1 MQGDM
6 AYILK
11 GKEWHFND
19 LLRVAVTLYFAGAG
33 AYYQSFICSLFLPPP
48 LIPPYFS
55 LTPLPPA
62 EQGRAYAVGD
72 SKASSISWHCLSLI
86 SLVAHVFSHG
96 MPDSP
101 ASVSMFSTPR

>member
-48 LIPPYFS
+48 LIPPYS
-55 LTPLPPA
+55 L
-62 EQGRAYAVGD
+62 
-72 SKASSISWHCLSLI
+72 
-86 SLVAHVFSHG
+86 
-96 MPDSP
+96 
-101 ASVSMFSTPR
+101 